1 VIRRTYLGLDVKAE
15 ELRTV
20 ALHRKGRGSSLT
32 GGRIVSLAE
41 GVVSPSF
48 RELNILNLRSFM
60 DALHEVLGPL
70 AGREERIALSL
81 PEPAGKIILTEVE
94 TAFKTKDEGLEVL
107 RWQLKNSLPF
117 DPKDVRLDYQIL
129 EKSDTGRQRLIVSLM
144 SGKVLEQ
151 YEELITEAGY
161 NSTVVDFHSLHLY
174 NYYRPRLDLGENF
187 ILVGIEG
194 SSLSF
199 QFFQSRVLV
208 FHRVR
213 EVEASPAKVFREL
226 NLTMVGC
233 REKYSGFRRAT
244 VFMHNDWEESEP
256 LMEALTS
263 AFEREVVLLNP
274 HLERLTPGSLDLP
287 SWRSPC
293 LAAAIGAAERMM

>member
-1 VIRRTYLGLDVKAE
+1 
-15 ELRTV
+15 
-20 ALHRKGRGSSLT
+20 
-32 GGRIVSLAE
+32 
-41 GVVSPSF
+41 
-48 RELNILNLRSFM
+48 
-60 DALHEVLGPL
+60 
-70 AGREERIALSL
+70 
-81 PEPAGKIILTEVE
+81 
-94 TAFKTKDEGLEVL
+94 
-107 RWQLKNSLPF
+107 
-117 DPKDVRLDYQIL
+117 
-129 EKSDTGRQRLIVSLM
+129 
-144 SGKVLEQ
+144 
-151 YEELITEAGY
+151 
-161 NSTVVDFHSLHLY
+161 
-174 NYYRPRLDLGENF
+174 
-187 ILVGIEG
+187 
-194 SSLSF
+194 LSF

-244 VFMHNDWEESEP
+244 VFMHNDWEESGP